1 MSGPERNTEDDV
13 GTLTLE
19 QYNVLSQAD
28 LERLNVDEY
37 GTIGGRGGE
46 LPTTARAR
54 MTVYVRGGGVAVSNP
69 QHWNAL
75 PLPEPEDVRDAG
87 GSASED
93 DAAIIAAGVEERQR
107 AHERAARQRRRR
119 RRENRSSRQTENVE
133 AA

>member
-19 QYNVLSQAD
+19 EYNALSPTD

-37 GTIGGRGGE
+37 GTIGGHGGE

-75 PLPEPEDVRDAG
+75 PPPEPDDVCDAG
-87 GSASED
+87 ESASDD
-93 DAAIIAAGVEERQR
+93 DATIIAAGMEERRRAQERSARYRRRRQR
-107 AHERAARQRRRR
+107 A
-119 RRENRSSRQTENVE
+119 NCSSRQTENVE